1 VFEVTGTSLHYF
13 ARGNTARGVHFLFDS
28 AFQGLGR
35 IFILEGG
42 SAAEKSRVI
51 RGIADSMIRQGR
63 DIQCFHSPLHPD
75 ELNGLIVTGLGLG
88 IVDGQECE
96 GIPRVG
102 TTQAVPIDFSVSID
116 AAKVTDEALRIIE
129 SLKHDL
135 AEAYSKAYD
144 TFAEALRIHDEWE
157 QYYISSMD
165 FAKAD
170 QVAREL
176 IQEFFCEDG
185 RVRAAS
191 VRHLFFGAATPEG
204 AIDHIQNLT
213 ADLKRRIFIKGRP
226 GSGKSTM
233 LKKIAAAAEQKGY
246 DVEVFHC
253 GFDPNS
259 LDMLIFPELSTAIF
273 DSTAPHEYFP
283 SRQGDEIL
291 DMYERAMT
299 PGTDEKYAGEL
310 AAIKTRYSAKMREAT
325 SYLMQARQIDD
336 KIRSGYA
343 EAVDKEAV
351 RRLQWELL
359 AAVEEGAGQ
368 SV

>member
-1 VFEVTGTSLHYF
+1 
-13 ARGNTARGVHFLFDS
+13 
-28 AFQGLGR
+28 
-35 IFILEGG
+35 
-42 SAAEKSRVI
+42 
-51 RGIADSMIRQGR
+51 
-63 DIQCFHSPLHPD
+63 
-75 ELNGLIVTGLGLG
+75 
-88 IVDGQECE
+88 
-96 GIPRVG
+96 
-102 TTQAVPIDFSVSID
+102 
-116 AAKVTDEALRIIE
+116 
-129 SLKHDL
+129 
-135 AEAYSKAYD
+135 
-144 TFAEALRIHDEWE
+144 
-157 QYYISSMD
+157 
-165 FAKAD
+165 
-170 QVAREL
+170 
-176 IQEFFCEDG
+176 
-185 RVRAAS
+185 
-191 VRHLFFGAATPEG
+191 
-204 AIDHIQNLT
+204 
-213 ADLKRRIFIKGRP
+213 
-226 GSGKSTM
+226 M